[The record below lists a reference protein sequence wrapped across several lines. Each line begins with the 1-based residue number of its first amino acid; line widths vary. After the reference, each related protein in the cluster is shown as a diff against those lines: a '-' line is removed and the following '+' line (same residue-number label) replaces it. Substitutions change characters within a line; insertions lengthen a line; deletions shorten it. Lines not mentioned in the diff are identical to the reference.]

1 MAYLAAAVVLVG
13 ALGFLNLLLSLAI
26 IRRLRQQGQHS
37 QHTVGAAAV
46 QAPTLP
52 TGTLAPEFSA
62 VTTTGV
68 ARTRDSLAGQ
78 RSVIAFFAA
87 SCDSCR
93 TQLDD
98 FADYARRFPGGP
110 GQVLAV
116 VSGDPGLGADIVRKL
131 DGPASIVLEPDDSPT
146 ATAFSV
152 WGFPTFYAL
161 DEDGM
166 ILAAGM
172 RASKL
177 QTAELV

>member
-13 ALGFLNLLLSLAI
+13 ALCFLDLLLSLAI
-26 IRRLRQQGQHS
+26 IRRLRQQSPHPVEAPGGP
-37 QHTVGAAAV
+37 V
-46 QAPTLP
+46 PTLP
-52 TGTLAPEFSA
+52 AGTLAPEFTA
-62 VTTTGV
+62 TTTTG
-68 ARTRDSLAGQ
+68 ATRTRDSLAGQ
-78 RSVIAFFAA
+78 RSVIGFFAA

-98 FADYARRFPGGP
+98 FADYSRRLSGGP
-110 GQVLAV
+110 AQALAV
-116 VSGDPGLGADIVRKL
+116 ISGDPAQAADIVRKL

-166 ILAAGM
+166 ILSAGM
-172 RASKL
+172 RASNL